1 MLNAFVANE
10 EQSLDET
17 KAVVRKK
24 LGLGHDTAVELAQV
38 REGRRIDLEDGVC
51 LVHSPSQ
58 ISQFALDDDFEAFKF
73 FTKTSLHATV
83 AVTIPEN
90 GHSSSAPVVCNLI
103 PRRLI
108 LLTVQRKNASVEGRR
123 NPNSSLSEPSALDA
137 ARPQKKRKVTF
148 NGDNDDLV
156 TSAAPQPSQP
166 LALKA
171 SHERPPTPVHKSN
184 SEAVAL
190 PLSGSTVLH
199 PASQAENLEADS
211 AETLGKKRKRRD
223 SAPLAKESSPGHGAP
238 KDAGVVMPHDTQKKR
253 IHKDQKAVSVMP
265 PGTWLSAIVNIRH
278 SQWVSPRSTSRGS
291 REP

>member
-1 MLNAFVANE
+1 MRE
-10 EQSLDET
+10 E
-17 KAVVRKK
+17 
-24 LGLGHDTAVELAQV
+24 
-38 REGRRIDLEDGVC
+38 RRIDLEDGVC
-51 LVHSPSQ
+51 VVHSPSQ
-58 ISQFALDDDFEAFKF
+58 ISQFALDDDFEAFKA

-90 GHSSSAPVVCNLI
+90 GHSSSPPVVCNLI

-156 TSAAPQPSQP
+156 TSAAPQPPQP
-166 LALKA
+166 LALKDVRPPS
-171 SHERPPTPVHKSN
+171 SHEGPPTPVHKSN

-223 SAPLAKESSPGHGAP
+223 SALLAKESSPGHGAST
-238 KDAGVVMPHDTQKKR
+238 DAGVVMPHDAQKKR
-253 IHKDQKAVSVMP
+253 IRKDQKAVSVMP
-265 PGTWLSAIVNIRH
+265 PGTWLSAVVNIRH